1 MSTRPAGPT
10 GASPAADRPLGGPMA
25 ARDIGLLRGSLGFVW
40 LATAG
45 ASVWEAHGRSAALLQ
60 QAGVAGT
67 AVGVAMLWG
76 GVALD
81 VAIGLLLWRAPLR
94 LASTAALVATLSM
107 TVVTSAVLPGLWL
120 DPLGALVK
128 NLPIIAALL
137 VLRRNAP

>member
-1 MSTRPAGPT
+1 MS
-10 GASPAADRPLGGPMA
+10 
-25 ARDIGLLRGSLGFVW
+25 ARDIDLLRRSLVFVW

-60 QAGVAGT
+60 QAGVAGS
-67 AVGVAMLWG
+67 AFGSAMLWG

-81 VAIGLLLWRAPLR
+81 LAIGLLLWRAPQR
-94 LASTAALVATLSM
+94 LAASAALVATLAM

-120 DPLGALVK
+120 DPLGALTK
-128 NLPIIAALL
+128 NLPIIAALI

>member
-1 MSTRPAGPT
+1 
-10 GASPAADRPLGGPMA
+10 MA
-25 ARDIGLLRGSLGFVW
+25 ARDIGLLRGSLVFVW

-94 LASTAALVATLSM
+94 LAATAALVTTLSM